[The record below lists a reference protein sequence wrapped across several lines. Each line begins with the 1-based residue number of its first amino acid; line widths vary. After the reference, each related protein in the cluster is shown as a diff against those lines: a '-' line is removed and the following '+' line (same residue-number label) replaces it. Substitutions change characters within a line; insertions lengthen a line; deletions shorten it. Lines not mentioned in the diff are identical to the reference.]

1 MGKCLKT
8 GFSPEFSY
16 EIFKISQKEF
26 KIFAINFRIFSIF
39 GVLAPC
45 SASLTMTQQRFNNVL
60 IPHVHKEK
68 LDQLDLNSIR
78 SDFIAKNQSRK
89 AFFGHE

>member
-1 MGKCLKT
+1 MLHV
-8 GFSPEFSY
+8 F
-16 EIFKISQKEF
+16 EIFLL
-26 KIFAINFRIFSIF
+26 IN
-39 GVLAPC
+39 A
-45 SASLTMTQQRFNNVL
+45 SASFMTMKGNSQRRYLRSTMTQQRFNHVL

-68 LDQLDLNSIR
+68 LDQLDLKSIC

>member
-1 MGKCLKT
+1 MK
-8 GFSPEFSY
+8 SPEFLVTGR
-16 EIFKISQKEF
+16 
-26 KIFAINFRIFSIF
+26 FRAGMFDL
-39 GVLAPC
+39 G
-45 SASLTMTQQRFNNVL
+45 
-60 IPHVHKEK
+60 KEK